1 MYKHILIPTDGSDLS
16 KKAIKQGVAFAKSLR
31 AKVTAV
37 TVTPTFHTFAAE
49 PLMVLDTMRDF
60 GKDSAAR
67 AKKLLDVAR
76 SAAKAAAIRFDGVHA
91 VNDQPY
97 AAIISTARRKGC
109 DLIYMASHGRKGISA
124 LILGSET
131 TKVLTHSKIPVLV
144 CR

>member
-1 MYKHILIPTDGSDLS
+1 MVTD
-16 KKAIKQGVAFAKSLR
+16 
-31 AKVTAV
+31 
-37 TVTPTFHTFAAE
+37 TVQE
-49 PLMVLDTMRDF
+49 Y

-67 AKKLLDVAR
+67 AKKILDVAKN
-76 SAAKAAAIRFDGVHA
+76 AAKAVGIRCEGVHA

-97 AAIISTARRKGC
+97 AAIINIARRKGC

-124 LILGSET
+124 LVLGSET

>member
-16 KKAIKQGVAFAKSLR
+16 KKAIKQGAAFAKSLR
-31 AKVTAV
+31 AKVTVV
-37 TVTPTFHTFAAE
+37 TVTPTFYAVADE
-49 PLMVLDTMRDF
+49 PLMFTAIEEYR
-60 GKDSAAR
+60 KDSAAR

-76 SAAKAAAIRFDGVHA
+76 SAAKAAGIMFEGVHA

-131 TKVLTHSKIPVLV
+131 NKVLTHSKIPVLV